1 MAEPRGPRA
10 VVGDS
15 AEAGNRREAF
25 LGVAVLD
32 ERGCFMN
39 DGLVESRATTT
50 RLIDNVGRNS
60 VAHEI
65 RLPAF
70 TPVGRGF
77 QACSRVSRTMDHDE
91 RRHSPRL
98 LRRDLELHI
107 HLANHY

>member
-50 RLIDNVGRNS
+50 RLIASILYGVKPTDPITYGA
-60 VAHEI
+60 VAVSLI
-65 RLPAF
+65 TVALLACFLPA
-70 TPVGRGF
+70 
-77 QACSRVSRTMDHDE
+77 
-91 RRHSPRL
+91 RRATKVDPMVA
-98 LRRDLELHI
+98 LRYE
-107 HLANHY
+107 